1 MRKILLPIISF
12 FMSTSVM
19 SAADPQPQYSMVVG
33 APQLETESESA
44 PSHFTWGADL
54 GSSIDMTGQDL
65 TAIDLDA
72 EFGYK
77 GDYIRFAGLGAGI
90 RMMVSNSSRCYPVYA
105 MFRSSFT
112 RKPSLCFAQLKLGVS
127 FNNFYTNTY
136 QRDLY
141 TNLGIGFT
149 LATGRS
155 FSSHIILSYEFVPVR
170 RKFVPDAV
178 SPLSDIHSASISIGV
193 SF

>member
-1 MRKILLPIISF
+1 M
-12 FMSTSVM
+12 M

-33 APQLETESESA
+33 APKIETSPA
-44 PSHFTWGADL
+44 PSHFVWGADL
-54 GSSIDMTGQDL
+54 GSSIDMSGQDL

-72 EFGYK
+72 HFGYK

-112 RKPSLCFAQLKLGVS
+112 CNPSLCFAQLKLGVS
-127 FNNFYTNTY
+127 FNNFYTDTY
-136 QRDLY
+136 QRDFY
-141 TNLGIGFT
+141 GSLGLGFT

-155 FSSHIILSYEFVPVR
+155 FSSHIVLSYDYMPVR
-170 RKFVPDAV
+170 RKYVPEAV
-178 SPLSDIHSASISIGV
+178 SPLSDIHYATISIGV